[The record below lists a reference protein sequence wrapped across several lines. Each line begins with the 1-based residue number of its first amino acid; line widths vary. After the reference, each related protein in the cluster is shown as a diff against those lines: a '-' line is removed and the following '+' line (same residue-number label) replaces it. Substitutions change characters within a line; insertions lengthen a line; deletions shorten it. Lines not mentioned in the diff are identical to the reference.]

1 MEQREAMGFRR
12 LGAESHC
19 RTWGAIAPRGCRL
32 VTPWEGRQMADTPCS
47 SDRELSTLSTP
58 PTVRSTVE
66 TEEQAN
72 ASYSGQ
78 GSLQGSGGEAAGG
91 KPSGPVD
98 NAWAR
103 ALLSTEACKRGVC
116 AYKNAEA
123 PRDGQAAARGCDG
136 YHASRG
142 FDLDGRPVVRWFL
155 CARHRAW
162 WVAERRRRAARRAE
176 P

>member
-1 MEQREAMGFRR
+1 
-12 LGAESHC
+12 
-19 RTWGAIAPRGCRL
+19 
-32 VTPWEGRQMADTPCS
+32 MADTPCS
-47 SDRELSTLSTP
+47 SDRELSTVSTP
-58 PTVRSTVE
+58 PTVRSSVE

-72 ASYSGQ
+72 ASS
-78 GSLQGSGGEAAGG
+78 SGSGASTSKAREEGESEGR